1 MNEESKYKE
10 QLPQSNNSSRKK
22 HYDAPRITIL
32 KPDQAK
38 GQLFARGPLENQRA
52 ASPAAFDARR
62 HPRFKFEV
70 DISIYSRTCNTLRGH
85 TVDLSESGV
94 AAMLR
99 LEVPLGEVVKLD
111 FPLPFGP
118 VTIYAMVRQR
128 NAFRYGF
135 QFLESNAVNE
145 VIRPTCHQ
153 LAIEQSP
160 TSNERG

>member
-1 MNEESKYKE
+1 MPRSE
-10 QLPQSNNSSRKK
+10 QRK
-22 HYDAPRITIL
+22 HYEAPRITIL

-38 GQLFARGPLENQRA
+38 VQLFARALENQRA
-52 ASPAAFDARR
+52 ASPAGFDARR

-70 DISIYSRTCNTLRGH
+70 DISIYSRTCGTLSGR

-135 QFLESNAVNE
+135 QFLESL
-145 VIRPTCHQ
+145 PCGCLT
-153 LAIEQSP
+153 P
-160 TSNERG
+160 RGA